1 MAQLLVRVGIDGT
14 GFQAGMAALERR
26 AAKMNTNLASS
37 MGRAFAVG
45 AAVAV
50 GRSLINNASSFED
63 MAASSGTTAENM
75 QKIAYAA
82 KQSGSEVGDFQTAM
96 QNLAK
101 ARSEALQDPS
111 GDKAQAFGKLGIN
124 IEELRT
130 LRDMGALLVRVSDG
144 VKKVNLDA
152 NSTPVILSLIG
163 AKNTVVLPA
172 MQAGLRAAGDEAERL
187 NLIMG
192 GGTTSTL
199 DKVGDKMEALSTGI
213 RKVGAD
219 ILTFLIMPFTTIH
232 TAIMQIPAAFE
243 LVAGYI
249 QLGNRKLQ
257 KEMHEMG
264 IPGLGNHDHDAL
276 IKKSEER
283 IAFAKSELDRLTN
296 EHLDIFDPKAGKPKP
311 GIVLPDPDEDPSKE
325 KSTGKGSS
333 IFDSGPDKSPFSMSA
348 DSLTRVG
355 GFAGGAKASI
365 IGDILGRQQLKEQRD
380 TNAILLR
387 MERNLAIANSPQIH
401 RDTEGSL

>member
-1 MAQLLVRVGIDGT
+1 
-14 GFQAGMAALERR
+14 
-26 AAKMNTNLASS
+26 
-37 MGRAFAVG
+37 
-45 AAVAV
+45 
-50 GRSLINNASSFED
+50 
-63 MAASSGTTAENM
+63 
-75 QKIAYAA
+75 
-82 KQSGSEVGDFQTAM
+82 
-96 QNLAK
+96 
-101 ARSEALQDPS
+101 
-111 GDKAQAFGKLGIN
+111 
-124 IEELRT
+124 
-130 LRDMGALLVRVSDG
+130 
-144 VKKVNLDA
+144 
-152 NSTPVILSLIG
+152 
-163 AKNTVVLPA
+163 
-172 MQAGLRAAGDEAERL
+172 
-187 NLIMG
+187 
-192 GGTTSTL
+192 
-199 DKVGDKMEALSTGI
+199 
-213 RKVGAD
+213 
-219 ILTFLIMPFTTIH
+219 
-232 TAIMQIPAAFE
+232 MQIPAAFE